1 MFPAS
6 VSYQD
11 PLWVAEA
18 DRLLQ
23 PVWGVP
29 SGATATTPL
38 RIVGSVELEITA
50 DAPFGVRYRDRS
62 GSFAVITRPVR
73 DLRTDG
79 VR

>member
-1 MFPAS
+1 
-6 VSYQD
+6 
-11 PLWVAEA
+11 
-18 DRLLQ
+18 
-23 PVWGVP
+23 
-29 SGATATTPL
+29 
-38 RIVGSVELEITA
+38 VGSVELEITA